1 MAKSKL
7 KPGTVSKKVAKEEPG
22 PSKTGGQGIYLFG
35 AIALLSLAGLV
46 DAIYLT
52 VEKLMGGIVQCGG
65 ISNCQDVL
73 SSPYATIA
81 GIPLAAFGALAYF
94 TVFSLAILALFGNEK
109 ADELLIYIVG
119 LMLAVSIWLFILQAF
134 VIHAFCLFCL
144 LSAGITLLLSVLL
157 ALDRFYFRRKRA

>member
-1 MAKSKL
+1 MGKSKPKSQAIIRE
-7 KPGTVSKKVAKEEPG
+7 KPSPII
-22 PSKTGGQGIYLFG
+22 TGGRAVYLF
-35 AIALLSLAGLV
+35 AVVALLSLFGLA

-73 SSPYATIA
+73 SSHYATIG

-94 TVFSLAILALFGNEK
+94 TVFSLATLAAFGNER
-109 ADELLIYIVG
+109 ASALLFYVVG
-119 LMLAVSIWLFILQAF
+119 IMLAVSIWLFILQAF

-144 LSAGITLLLSVLL
+144 LSAGVTLLL
-157 ALDRFYFRRKRA
+157 